1 METNNMTTLHLRK
14 SIDRSPLRLGFLLIS
29 LALALFALPQMIQT
43 VAPAPDGGYANE
55 NTAEGASAL
64 FSVTSGNH
72 NTANGFQALFSN
84 TTGTANTA
92 TGHNALGSNT
102 IGKDN
107 TATGGGVLGS
117 NTTASENTG

>member
-1 METNNMTTLHLRK
+1 NTSTTRFLRHGCL
-14 SIDRSPLRLGFLLIS
+14 SLILL
-29 LALALFALPQMIQT
+29 LALAAFLPTAQAQLPSPT
-43 VAPAPDGGYANE
+43 PDGGYPNE
-55 NTAEGASAL
+55 NTVQGTSAL